1 MNDST
6 GIEEQKLIINE
17 IISLM
22 VSNNKQ
28 NNFFLLKGP
37 SGSGKSYIVE
47 SIAKY
52 WEGLES
58 DNSSIYL
65 SGDIGHCERP
75 YFPFVDAIDNLRK
88 RHIGDIV
95 IKGSSE
101 LVKGIP
107 FAGDFV
113 SYLIETIAGSKSA
126 KKQEALK
133 YLSEIEQLLL
143 INIDKHI
150 RSGKCIIIADNIHWW
165 DNASLSLLHLII
177 EGKLNEEFFSFNQL
191 QFICVFTDDQESV
204 SPKEVDKI
212 LSDNRFI
219 QFFTRLVSEKN
230 YLRTLNLFG
239 FQGTLDKELVHL
251 LHSITGGHLLLLK
264 RLSEYLSD
272 PLKKQHIEDSIA
284 DSSKVEWRNDF
295 MEDLFAFR
303 LRLLGVQQSEVIKV
317 LEYAAIIGV
326 SFKSEELLCIS
337 KEDEIILTNII
348 NEARKSNLITG
359 DFKNTNFA
367 HDIIRDFFLARLK
380 ERRFAYNKQFAECL
394 RILRPSDY
402 YTRANHLFASGNVAD
417 SLILYMLGY
426 FKNLRDGSIPSPVIV
441 NRIELLSDEYNLL
454 EVYHSI
460 TKAYKL
466 FFESDFSQAL
476 DILVN
481 IEDVYSKKISAE
493 KYYLLALCLSR
504 SMENQ
509 SFKDALECLDGWD
522 ELKVE
527 ESEIW
532 LRIQSTRLIM
542 HCHLYEFDKAR
553 MVEKE
558 IMLYLVE
565 RVKFDPSSADN
576 INIIRRKSG
585 SLHIT
590 DIAVERSRKSV
601 EYFSATTLN
610 GYLKNPVQFFMAANN
625 HAGNLLVSGEF
636 NSSFNIAKAAIDIL
650 ATHKDFIFPK
660 PFIPANNYIISGLL
674 SKNFS
679 ENDALEMYNAIVDKL
694 DGQADKL
701 LIENNIAVTYCLS
714 NQLKIANSVLKKA
727 YETIQ
732 KKQEL
737 DNYYCYYVIS
747 NFACVSY
754 LLGDKD
760 KACSLWASLI
770 DKIPKI
776 PEINYLVRRHE
787 LIADSFL
794 SLEIRD
800 PVIWQEHLLKSNPF
814 ELGKSWSFF
823 GKGFL
828 YSDLQF
834 WSES

>member
-6 GIEEQKLIINE
+6 EIEKQKIIINE
-17 IISLM
+17 IISLIL
-22 VSNNKQ
+22 SHTEENNY
-28 NNFFLLKGP
+28 FLLKGP

-52 WEGLES
+52 WEELEV
-58 DNSSIYL
+58 DNSYIYL
-65 SGDIGHCERP
+65 SGDIGHSERP
-75 YFPFVDAIDNLRK
+75 YFPFIDTVDDLRK
-88 RHIGDIV
+88 RNIGDIV

-113 SYLIETIAGSKSA
+113 SYLIETMAGNKSSR
-126 KKQEALK
+126 KQEAVK
-133 YLSEIEQLLL
+133 YLTEIEQLLL
-143 INIDKHI
+143 IDIDKHI
-150 RSGKCIIIADNIHWW
+150 KLGNGIVVADNIHWW
-165 DNASLSLLHLII
+165 DEASLSLLYLII
-177 EGKLNEEFFSFNQL
+177 DGKLNEEFPNFKKL
-191 QFICVFTDDQESV
+191 KFICIFTDDQKIV
-204 SPKEVDKI
+204 SPKEIEKI

-219 QFFTRLVSEKN
+219 QFFTRLVSEEN
-230 YLRTLNLFG
+230 YLKVLHHFG
-239 FQGTLDKELVHL
+239 FESTVDKEIVHL
-251 LHSITGGHLLLLK
+251 LYSITGGHLLLLK

-272 PLKKQHIEDSIA
+272 PLKKQHIEDSLA
-284 DSSKVEWRNDF
+284 DFSKIEWKNDF

-303 LRLLGVQQSEVIKV
+303 LKLLGVQQSEIIKI
-317 LEYAAIIGV
+317 LEYAAVIGV

-348 NEARKSNLITG
+348 NEARESNLITG

-367 HDIIRDFFLARLK
+367 HDIIREFFLDRLK
-380 ERRFAYNKQFAECL
+380 ERRPSYNKQFAECL

-402 YTRANHLFASGNVAD
+402 FTRATHLFESGSIAD

-426 FKNLRDGSIPSPVIV
+426 FKNLREGRMSSSMVI
-441 NRIELLSDEYNLL
+441 NRIELLSGEHNLL

-466 FFESDFSQAL
+466 FFESNFNQAL
-476 DILVN
+476 NVLVN
-481 IEDVYSKKISAE
+481 LEDVYSKKLSAE

-504 SMENQ
+504 PMENQ
-509 SFKDALECLDGWD
+509 SFKEALECLNGWD

-532 LRIQSTRLIM
+532 LRIQSTKLVM

-553 MVEKE
+553 MIEKE

-565 RVKFDPSSADN
+565 RVKFDDYAADN

-585 SLHIT
+585 SLHIS
-590 DIAVERSRKSV
+590 DIAVERSKKSV
-601 EYFSATTLN
+601 EHFSATIN
-610 GYLKNPVQFFMAANN
+610 GNYKNPVQFFMALNN
-625 HAGNLLVSGEF
+625 YAGNLLVLGEYDSAF
-636 NSSFNIAKAAIDIL
+636 NNAKVAIDIL
-650 ATHKDFIFPK
+650 ATYKDFIFPK

-679 ENDALEMYNAIVDKL
+679 EHDALEMYSTIVDNL

-701 LIENNIAVTYCLS
+701 LIKNNIAVTYCLC
-714 NQLKIANSVLKKA
+714 NQLEIASSMLEQI
-727 YETIQ
+727 YETIL

-737 DNYYCYYVIS
+737 DNYYYYYLIS
-747 NFACVSY
+747 NFACVRF

-760 KACSLWASLI
+760 KALSLWTTLI

-776 PEINYLVRRHE
+776 PEIDYLIRRHD

-794 SLEIRD
+794 SLEVND
-800 PVIWQEHLLKSNPF
+800 PLIWQEHLLKSNPY
-814 ELGKSWSFF
+814 ELGKSWGFF